1 MASVNGI
8 HTGEPD
14 PVEDPGH
21 QLEGP
26 LDMLDLS
33 PDQHMYVYIYIY
45 MLMYMYIYIYIGVV
59 CGHDVVYATT
69 QTDCCWMTQTDGGRY
84 TMLDASSDPDQPVLS
99 ECGWLDLP
107 PHDVP

>member
-14 PVEDPGH
+14 PVEDLGG

-33 PDQHMYVYIYIY
+33 ADQHLYVYIYTY
-45 MLMYMYIYIYIGVV
+45 
-59 CGHDVVYATT
+59 
-69 QTDCCWMTQTDGGRY
+69 
-84 TMLDASSDPDQPVLS
+84 
-99 ECGWLDLP
+99 
-107 PHDVP
+107 